1 MVTVTFAD
9 LTHVGVVV
17 DANITPLGIGYVAA
31 YAARHIKDEIDV
43 KLFKFPD
50 KFEQYLHDT
59 TPVIA
64 CFSNYMWNERLQL
77 GFARQI
83 KQHHPEVI
91 TVFGGP
97 NYPVDVSKQHE
108 FLRQHKALQV

>member
-50 KFEQYLHDT
+50 NNGTK
-59 TPVIA
+59 P
-64 CFSNYMWNERLQL
+64 
-77 GFARQI
+77 
-83 KQHHPEVI
+83 
-91 TVFGGP
+91 
-97 NYPVDVSKQHE
+97 
-108 FLRQHKALQV
+108 

>member
-9 LTHVGVVV
+9 LTHTGIVV

-31 YAARHIKDEIDV
+31 YAKNHLKNAIDIE
-43 KLFKFPD
+43 LFKYPS
-50 KFEQYLHDT
+50 KFSKYLEDM

-64 CFSNYMWNERLQL
+64 CFSNYMWNERLQQE
-77 GFARQI
+77 FARRI
-83 KQHHPEVI
+83 KHRNPDII

-97 NYPVDVSKQHE
+97 NYPTNLSKQQA
-108 FLRQHKALQV
+108 FLEKRLLFG